1 MYEFYLDGI
10 LLPVTPSKIETKVK
24 NQNQTVS
31 MMNEGEINIL
41 KQPGLTE
48 VSFTCLLP
56 NQRYPFANYPNQE
69 FQDGMYYLG
78 LLEQLKLQ
86 CKPFSFVVV
95 RTKADGDFV
104 ACKSKMQVSLEDYTV
119 TEEATNSGDFEV
131 KVTLSQYKPYGTKI
145 LTFKD
150 EEKQETTVAETRTGQ
165 CETPKDYVIQ
175 SGDTLWGISKRYLG
189 NGNRYP
195 EIYTLNEEVIEAA
208 ARQHGKASSSKG
220 NLIFPGTVIKL
231 PQ

>member
-10 LLPVTPSKIETKVK
+10 LLPVAPSKIEKK
-24 NQNQTVS
+24 MRNQNQTVT

-56 NQRYPFANYPNQE
+56 NQRYPFAKYPNDE
-69 FQDGMYYLG
+69 FQDGIYYLG

-86 CKPFSFVVV
+86 CKPFSFVIV
-95 RTKADGDFV
+95 RTKTNGDFV
-104 ACKSKMQVSLEDYTV
+104 ACENRMQVSLEDYTI

-131 KVTLSQYKPYGTKI
+131 KITLSQYRPYGTKT
-145 LTFKD
+145 LNFKD
-150 EEKQETTVAETRTGQ
+150 EEKQETTVTETRDGQ
-165 CETPKDYVIQ
+165 CEKPREYTIE
-175 SGDTLWGISKRYLG
+175 SGDTLWGIAKRYLG
-189 NGNRYP
+189 YGNRYP
-195 EIYTLNEEVIEAA
+195 EIYALNEAVIEAA
-208 ARQHGKASSSKG
+208 AKQHGKASSSKG